1 MALHQN
7 TSVDSTKLILGNY
20 KIESSASAAGTYVNL
35 GAGMISKFSHN
46 ITPYKTQAG
55 NAPDPVEGIA
65 DETFTIDGELIE
77 FDASVMAAI
86 SGGAITKATG
96 ASGVTVI
103 NGGGNGTITDRAFKI
118 TNTRLISGVTHQTVI
133 IVYKAHLTGGIQF
146 TAKSDN
152 DADPINVM
160 PIAIEAKVDS
170 TLSAGSQLFS
180 ITRTY
185 NA

>member
-1 MALHQN
+1 MAAYQN
-7 TSVDSTKLILGNY
+7 TSIDTTKLILGNY
-20 KIESSASAAGTYVNL
+20 KIESAASSGATFTNL
-35 GAGMISKFSHN
+35 GAGIITKFGHN
-46 ITPYKTQAG
+46 ITKYDTQAG
-55 NAPDPVEGIA
+55 NAPDPVEGIS
-65 DETFTIDGELIE
+65 DETFTIDGEMIE

-86 SGGAITKATG
+86 SGGAITKTTG

-103 NGGGNGTITDRAFKI
+103 NGGGNSTVTERAFRL

-133 IVYKAHLTGGIQF
+133 VVYKAVVDNGPQF

-152 DADPINVM
+152 DADPVNVM
-160 PIAIEAKVDS
+160 AFTITGKNDS
-170 TLSAGSQLFS
+170 TLSVGSQLYS

>member
-1 MALHQN
+1 MALYQN

-20 KIESSASAAGTYVNL
+20 KIETSASALGTFVNL
-35 GAGMISKFSHN
+35 GAGMISKFGHN
-46 ITPYKTQAG
+46 IVMYNTQAG
-55 NAPDPVEGIA
+55 NAPDPVEGIS

-77 FDASVMAAI
+77 FDASSMAAI
-86 SGGAITKATG
+86 SGGSTAKATG
-96 ASGVTVI
+96 ASGVTII
-103 NGGGNGTITDRAFKI
+103 NGGGNTTITDRAFKL

-160 PIAIEAKVDS
+160 PIAIEAKLDS
-170 TLSAGSQLFS
+170 TRTAGSQLFS

-185 NA
+185 NV